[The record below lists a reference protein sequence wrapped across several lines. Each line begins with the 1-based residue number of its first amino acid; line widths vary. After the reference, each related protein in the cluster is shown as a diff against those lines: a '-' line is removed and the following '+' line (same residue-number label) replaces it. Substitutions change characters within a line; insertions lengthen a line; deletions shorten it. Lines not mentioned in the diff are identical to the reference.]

1 MHKEDYSMEIYEIPT
16 WEIEDRGAAA
26 DPISA
31 SPDADNQIGKWDEI
45 V

>member
-1 MHKEDYSMEIYEIPT
+1 MQLYEIPSL
-16 WEIEDRGAAA
+16 EIADFSA

-31 SPDADNQIGKWDEI
+31 SPDADNQLGTWDEI